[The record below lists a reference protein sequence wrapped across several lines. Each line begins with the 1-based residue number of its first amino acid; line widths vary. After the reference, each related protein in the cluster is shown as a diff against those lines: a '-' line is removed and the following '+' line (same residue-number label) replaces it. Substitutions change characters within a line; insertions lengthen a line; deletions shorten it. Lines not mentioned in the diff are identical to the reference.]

1 MTIADSTE
9 RNPRQGDPLEQAV
22 TLSVVLTAHN
32 RRELTLSAL
41 RALRAAMPERVKA
54 SIFLT
59 DDGSTDGTA
68 DAVRAEFPDAQ
79 IIVGD
84 GNLYWNQGMLTAW
97 KAAAAATQPDFFLW
111 LNDDLAMNETALA
124 DMLACHAQAKAHH
137 GEKVI
142 IVGKTVSPSS
152 GADTYGGFNV
162 KEGLSRLHFRRLR
175 SDETIAK
182 TMNGNLVL
190 LPARVQNDLG
200 LLSENYR
207 HTFGDIDYG
216 LRATEAG
223 YTIVQMG
230 KPVGFQEYNEAQKRK
245 LSKLTVANWRFIL
258 LHPKGVPWREWLY
271 FCRRHG
277 GPIWPLNF
285 AVRYAKLIAAN
296 FR

>member
-1 MTIADSTE
+1 MTIAGSTRDVE
-9 RNPRQGDPLEQAV
+9 RSEPIAQAV
-22 TLSVVLTAHN
+22 TLSVVMTAHN

-41 RALRAAMPERVKA
+41 RALRAATPPGV
-54 SIFLT
+54 STNIFLT
-59 DDGSTDGTA
+59 DDGSTDGTG
-68 DAVRAEFPDAQ
+68 DAVRAEFPEAH

-84 GNLYWNQGMLTAW
+84 GNLYWNQGMLAAW
-97 KAAAAATQPDFFLW
+97 KAATAKTQPDFFLW
-111 LNDDLAMNETALA
+111 LNDDLAVTADALT
-124 DMLACHAQAKAHH
+124 DMLSCHAQAKARH

-175 SDETIAK
+175 NDETIAK

-190 LPARVQNDLG
+190 LPAKVRDDLG
-200 LLSENYR
+200 LLSEHYR

-223 YTIVQMG
+223 YTIVQMPN
-230 KPVGFQEYNEAQKRK
+230 PVGFQEYNEAQKQK
-245 LSKLTVANWRFIL
+245 LSKLTLANWRFIL

-277 GPIWPLNF
+277 GPVWPLNF
-285 AVRYAKLIAAN
+285 AVRYAKLVAAN